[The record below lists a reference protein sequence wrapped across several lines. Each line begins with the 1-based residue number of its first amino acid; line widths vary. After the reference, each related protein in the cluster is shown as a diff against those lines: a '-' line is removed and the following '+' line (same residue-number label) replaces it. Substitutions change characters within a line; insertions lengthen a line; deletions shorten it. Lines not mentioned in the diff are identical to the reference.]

1 MYVYIVKQN
10 KRRRHERVGRL
21 DLPKQNKK
29 KKTKEKEKGK
39 ERKKNSSWRQ
49 TSKEERVDRDLSWQ
63 LVVVDDVCAL
73 SASLDSGGYLST
85 SRRGVLGEVK
95 YLFYIDNLVVGT
107 MGK

>member
-39 ERKKNSSWRQ
+39 ERKKEKFKLKTNIKR
-49 TSKEERVDRDLSWQ
+49 R
-63 LVVVDDVCAL
+63 
-73 SASLDSGGYLST
+73 T
-85 SRRGVLGEVK
+85 SR
-95 YLFYIDNLVVGT
+95 
-107 MGK
+107 